1 MSISKYE
8 QETSLWYNNAETEA
22 ICYTYNKKLM
32 NKLDKYC
39 IEYPKNYKLKREVII
54 DGEKVGKEYIFS
66 KQYISIR
73 KPSSRIMSEDQK
85 LAASIRLKKNRSKNQ
100 E

>member
-8 QETSLWYNNAETEA
+8 QETSLWYNNSETEA
-22 ICYTYNKKLM
+22 ICYTCNKALL

-39 IEYPKNYKLKREVII
+39 SKYPEEFKVKRNVVI
-54 DGEKVGKEYIFS
+54 DGKIEGKEFTFN
-66 KQYISIR
+66 KKYISIR

-85 LAASIRLKKNRSKNQ
+85 LAASIRLKKNRAKNQ

>member
-22 ICYTYNKKLM
+22 ICYTCNKALL

-39 IEYPKNYKLKREVII
+39 SKYPEEFKVKREIII
-54 DGEKVGKEYIFS
+54 DGEKVGREYIFN
-66 KQYISIR
+66 KKYISIR

-85 LAASIRLKKNRSKNQ
+85 LAASIRLKKNRTKNQ